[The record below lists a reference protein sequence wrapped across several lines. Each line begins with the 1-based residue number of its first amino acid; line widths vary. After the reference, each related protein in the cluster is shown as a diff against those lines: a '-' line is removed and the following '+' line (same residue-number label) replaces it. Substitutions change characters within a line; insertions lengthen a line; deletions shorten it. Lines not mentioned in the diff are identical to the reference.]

1 MATRNANTQL
11 NVIESTTIEME
22 HNTNT
27 YPAIDWRKL
36 VPDTSKSDSIA
47 IQESDNN
54 LLLGTRKLKVQVE
67 IGLGKHQDALFVTD
81 KLPVTIAKSFDAG
94 NCTKT
99 VYLPVLQLLTAAS
112 NGLFELAN
120 TNPKD
125 SKQFDELISALE
137 NGYFYPS
144 SYATSLKREPFSW
157 ATFVADLN
165 IAVENRELSAEQI
178 QQVSAVKA
186 KAPKL
191 RELSAFFV
199 DAYNSPKWV
208 WLKERMDAAGYTVGV
223 VSDDL
228 ASLL

>member
-1 MATRNANTQL
+1 MATRNTQS
-11 NVIESTTIEME
+11 NAIESTTIETME
-22 HNTNT
+22 HNTNV

-67 IGLGKHQDALFVTD
+67 IGLGKHQDYLAVTD

-125 SKQFDELISALE
+125 SKQFDELIAALE

-144 SYATSLKREPFSW
+144 SYAASLKKEPFSW

-165 IAVENRELSAEQI
+165 IDLESNTLTSEQAL
-178 QQVSAVKA
+178 QYSTLKL

-191 RELSAFFV
+191 RELSAFFT

-208 WLKERMDAAGYTVGV
+208 WLKERLDAAGYTVGV